1 MNFKIEQKHIDS
13 IRGLIVKAIKCELT
27 IEELNNAW
35 DMGWNSNDYLSDI
48 YDNLESSVEHYP
60 GYFLKKGI
68 NLSKWHRMA
77 EFVLLQI
84 DSDLIQLISV
94 KDTKEL
100 VKMRESKFMLAM
112 QS

>member
-1 MNFKIEQKHIDS
+1 MNFKIEQKQIDR
-13 IRGLIVKAIKCELT
+13 IRELIVKAIECELT
-27 IEELNNAW
+27 IEELNDAW
-35 DMGWNSNDYLSDI
+35 DISWNSDDYLSGI

-68 NLSKWHRMA
+68 NFSKWHKMA

-84 DSDLIQLISV
+84 DSDLIRLISV

-100 VKMRESKFMLAM
+100 AKMRESKFRLAM